1 MFSFRLRYLKVARL
15 IGLVCL
21 SFLLVVSTVVA
32 TNNQNQSLDDAAQT
46 VTVNPADYLKATD
59 FEPIYEDI
67 DAEEGL
73 PDLEWFS
80 LNPEVYLH
88 WHVVPV
94 PGNPSTLVVKPNWVK
109 DDAEKKSILILI
121 PKRSDVYGVAVS
133 TTLNIFKQKNIAA
146 DFTIVNY
153 GTIEPYGLALL
164 DKAKQDNIDLIFSV
178 GSVSTE
184 FIQAHFVGEKIPVV
198 TSASK
203 DPVLLDQTSSYDRGS
218 GTNVAYTSISPPF
231 GTLRTY
237 LLELKPNLENIA
249 ILYAE
254 KNTSAVKTQME
265 PMAKIAGEL
274 GINTFKVGV
283 VDRDNARAELVDLIP
298 KAVSDMRESDT
309 DGNPDNNLE
318 NSIFFITGSTSVY
331 REIATINEYG
341 GGVMSVAT
349 LPDVVQEG
357 DDSAVLSIGA
367 QMQNVA
373 NLATLYGTKIISGEV
388 EPGEL
393 EVGIVSPPDIAISF
407 RRLKATG
414 NKIPFSFFELAS
426 FIYNYEGETVRAL
439 GQNVA
444 N

>member
-1 MFSFRLRYLKVARL
+1 MFSPRLRYLRYSKIAK
-15 IGLVCL
+15 LVCLACL

-32 TNNQNQSLDDAAQT
+32 TNSENNLSANVEQT
-46 VTVNPADYLKATD
+46 IIVNPDDYLNAID
-59 FEPIYEDI
+59 FAAELDT
-67 DAEEGL
+67 EEGL
-73 PDLEWFS
+73 PDLKWFS

-88 WHVVPV
+88 WHVAAVPN
-94 PGNPSTLVVKPNWVK
+94 NPATLVVKPNWVSR
-109 DDAEKKSILILI
+109 DVEKKSILILM
-121 PKRSDVYGVAVS
+121 PKRSSVYGVAVS

-164 DKAKQDNIDLIFSV
+164 EKAKQDNIDLIFSV

-184 FIQAHFVGEKIPVV
+184 FIQENFLGSKIPVV

-203 DPVLLDQTSSYDRGS
+203 DPVLLGQTDSYEQGS

-231 GTLRTY
+231 GTLQTY
-237 LLELKPNLENIA
+237 LLELKPELKNIA

-254 KNTSAVKTQME
+254 KNISAVKTQVE
-265 PMAKIAGEL
+265 PMVKIAGEL
-274 GINTFKVGV
+274 GINAWRYGV
-283 VDRDNARAELVDLIP
+283 VDREQAREELISLVP
-298 KAVSDMRESDT
+298 QAVKKMQESDPT
-309 DGNPDNNLE
+309 LE
-318 NSIFFITGSTSVY
+318 NSIFLITGSSSVY

-341 GGVMSVAT
+341 GRVMSVAT

-357 DDSAVLSIGA
+357 DESAVLSIGA

-373 NLATLYGTKIISGEV
+373 NLATLYGTKIINGEAK
-388 EPGEL
+388 PGEL

-407 RRLKATG
+407 RRLRATG
-414 NKIPFSFFELAS
+414 NKIPFNFFELAS
-426 FIYNYEGETVRAL
+426 FIYNYEGMTVRAL

-444 N
+444 T